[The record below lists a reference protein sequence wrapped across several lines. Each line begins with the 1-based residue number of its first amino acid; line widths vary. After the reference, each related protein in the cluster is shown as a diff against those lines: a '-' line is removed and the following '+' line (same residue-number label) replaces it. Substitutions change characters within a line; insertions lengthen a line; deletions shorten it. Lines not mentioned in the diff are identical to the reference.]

1 MTAAI
6 DGANYLQCRS
16 FEVATSNVS
25 TAAVALA
32 RGSYE
37 LCATTDCYIKFGIS
51 TMSAAVALTGT
62 QPLRSDNSG
71 QTIRL
76 YALQKTPLDIPSDS
90 IYFRVIRASA
100 DGVLTFNGPITL
112 APNA

>member
-6 DGANYLQCRS
+6 DGSNYLQCRS
-16 FEVATSNVS
+16 FEVATAAAS
-25 TAAVALA
+25 TAEATLV

-37 LCATTDCYIKFGIS
+37 ICCTNDCYIRFGK
-51 TMSAAVALTGT
+51 TGMSAAIALTGS
-62 QPLRSDNSG
+62 QPAAGAASAH
-71 QTIRL
+71 TIRL
-76 YALQKTPLDIPSDS
+76 YALQRQVLDIPADG

-100 DGVLTFNGPITL
+100 DGVLTFNGPIAL